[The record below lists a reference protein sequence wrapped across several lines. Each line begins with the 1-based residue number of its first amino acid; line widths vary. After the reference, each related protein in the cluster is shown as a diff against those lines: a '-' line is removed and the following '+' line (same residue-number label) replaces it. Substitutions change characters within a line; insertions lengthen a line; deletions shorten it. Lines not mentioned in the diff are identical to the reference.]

1 MGGSNGSALKN
12 TEFVYANGQ
21 TASGPTLDFTIKDH
35 CMVKLSDNKIFIIG
49 GEQNGAVSNQVWIV
63 DPTKNFQISF
73 GQPLRKSRKFF
84 SCATFEDD
92 DGQSKIIIAGGRNP
106 SESSMDSVEIL
117 NTSVPNSQWI
127 DGKTWYN
134 YLFFN
139 SYRGTNKCTKV
150 ARSS

>member
-92 DGQSKIIIAGGRNP
+92 DGRSKIIIAGGSNP

-127 DGKTWYN
+127 DGKTLYD

-139 SYRGTNKCTKV
+139 SYRGTYRK
-150 ARSS
+150 

>member
-1 MGGSNGSALKN
+1 MGGSNGSALKT
-12 TEFVYANGQ
+12 TEFLYASGN

-92 DGQSKIIIAGGRNP
+92 DGQSKIIIAGGSNP

-117 NTSVPNSQWI
+117 NTYIPNSRWAN
-127 DGKTWYN
+127 GKRWYK

-139 SYRGTNKCTKV
+139 S
-150 ARSS
+150 